1 MIEYGVK
8 KKDEL
13 IREIRQM
20 EIQNRD
26 RKGLAAVLSTE
37 DGRWFLM
44 RLLDTCCIMQ
54 TTFTGNSQS
63 FFNEGRRSVGIDI
76 VKNIATLLGVKGI
89 EQKQLAELEYIQHQ
103 ERINELITRKVGESN
118 GE

>member
-26 RKGLAAVLSTE
+26 
-37 DGRWFLM
+37 
-44 RLLDTCCIMQ
+44 Q

>member
-26 RKGLAAVLSTE
+26 RKGLEAVLGTE
-37 DGRWFLM
+37 EGRWFLM

-76 VKNIATLLGVKGI
+76 VK
-89 EQKQLAELEYIQHQ
+89 EYCYITWCKRYRAKAISGA
-103 ERINELITRKVGESN
+103 RIHSTSRAY
-118 GE
+118 